1 MVELLVRDVVIAGF
15 VRVAVRMVL
24 GQFGAAVSAEFLLV
38 VLLMLMLALSVSVLA
53 VFAYWAVGSAI
64 LACPGLAV
72 VAELAPLATDVSLL
86 LASPISFVFIAG
98 IGVESLGVEGC
109 RCSIE
114 SE

>member
-1 MVELLVRDVVIAGF
+1 MFLIRSRSSAAMGFSADYFQRNIA
-15 VRVAVRMVL
+15 
-24 GQFGAAVSAEFLLV
+24 
-38 VLLMLMLALSVSVLA
+38 VSVLA

-98 IGVESLGVEGC
+98 VGVESLGIGYLVLAFAFLSFVCGLPV
-109 RCSIE
+109 SF
-114 SE
+114 